1 MRNAGSLWCL
11 LIVTAMC
18 AVPRTTSADD
28 LSASV
33 TDQAGNTVSLTSVGN
48 ATLAFS
54 VASATRQIP
63 PVQIRRIDA
72 TEKEILK
79 VTLVSGEAFDATSS
93 DTITG
98 KWDLGTYSL
107 PLAKVKSVVF
117 AAAHV
122 AGPPWSPPPGYVGE
136 IEGTLVYGLSYDF
149 EFVGRDSNWIPPKS
163 YVDRRKYSR
172 LPVFV
177 GDQVT
182 VFIPFENIK
191 SLTSDEV
198 TLVDGTKVSGA
209 LTSKDDDDSKFLGR
223 DRKLV
228 GVTPYGTITFPIA
241 AVSKLTF
248 LHDKDRDTDKARPY
262 WDRAF
267 GIESKLSA
275 SVTTA
280 SDRIVDFKQIGV
292 YEVAES
298 GYYNWK
304 EISTLGVYLGDSLN
318 AITISN
324 LKGIYEF
331 RIEPAKYRWENKLL
345 AKLATK
351 SGNSLSV
358 RMEKAD
364 IYFGGLIKEGF
375 ALVRAD
381 RLKSIDFR

>member
-1 MRNAGSLWCL
+1 
-11 LIVTAMC
+11 MC